1 MVYRRQVQRMDLY
14 PNLQCKWILLK
25 CTITLKVIIFLLAI
39 PLIKEN
45 ETSIDAGN
53 CSHDHKCSAV
63 TDRAFFKPA
72 TVFSASWA
80 ETIWKIASP
89 SLDIWA
95 CRALA
100 NKVGVAVV
108 GLAVGAADGVAVGL
122 RDGLLVGVKD
132 GSLVGASK
140 SSSIDSY
147 KALKDSVAADP
158 GSI

>member
-25 CTITLKVIIFLLAI
+25 CTVTLKVIIFLLAI

-63 TDRAFFKPA
+63 TVRAFHKPA

-95 CRALA
+95 FKALVD
-100 NKVGVAVV
+100 KVGVAVV
-108 GLAVGAADGVAVGL
+108 GVEE
-122 RDGLLVGVKD
+122 GLLVGVKD
-132 GSLVGASK
+132 GSLMGASK
-140 SSSIDSY
+140 SSSVSIDAATGPN
-147 KALKDSVAADP
+147 KALKDNVAADP
-158 GSI
+158 GCV